1 MNIPDEH
8 HAQRARIRALS
19 KKLQLPDNDPV
30 PSKSLDSLESTLRYL
45 ATIDEEPS
53 STFARQLITD
63 GVALPPPDS
72 LRPDEIDATLQNV
85 IIGLARRRTF
95 LSYTNHLSND
105 ELYRLLWEETLNE
118 ATHELDDSM
127 GDCACHID
135 LLSDG
140 SEQSNLLRL
149 QYYADELERNDWL
162 DGFPDDTLPPHLDPP
177 YDRDRHLPQR
187 SGKPT

>member
-1 MNIPDEH
+1 MTNVETPKYPREIRMSKPP
-8 HAQRARIRALS
+8 AARSDRDTLFGWDSRFGIRYSFVLG
-19 KKLQLPDNDPV
+19 
-30 PSKSLDSLESTLRYL
+30 YL
-45 ATIDEEPS
+45 GVS
-53 STFARQLITD
+53 SFSSAAMSGRRKRRPTRTR
-63 GVALPPPDS
+63 PP
-72 LRPDEIDATLQNV
+72 QNV
-85 IIGLARRRTF
+85 ITGLARRRTF

-105 ELYRLLWEETLNE
+105 ELYRLLWVETLNE

-162 DGFPDDTLPPHLDPP
+162 DAFPDDTLPPHLDPP